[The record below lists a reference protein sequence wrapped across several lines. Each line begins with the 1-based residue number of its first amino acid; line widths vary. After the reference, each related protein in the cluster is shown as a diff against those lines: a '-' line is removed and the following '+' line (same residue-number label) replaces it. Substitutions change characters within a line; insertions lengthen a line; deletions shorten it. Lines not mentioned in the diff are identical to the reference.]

1 MNKVQMPVGYFY
13 VIVIKMQQIKLN
25 IRDSFEI
32 LYKVILYHHLEL
44 TLEKNKVK
52 LRSLLS
58 VLIEEYEL

>member
-1 MNKVQMPVGYFY
+1 MPVGYFY

-32 LYKVILYHHLEL
+32 LYKVILYHPLEL

-58 VLIEEYEL
+58 VLLEEYAL